1 MTMPDGPVPFLA
13 AASPGDERY
22 RRLFEES
29 PLPLWVYDLET
40 LQILDVNEVACSK
53 YGYTREEFLS
63 LTIRDIR
70 PPEDIAGVEQSVRDT
85 PAQVFNSGMWRHRLK
100 NGTLI
105 NVEITSHEMVFNDR
119 RTRCVCPI
127 DVTARMKAEAALRQ
141 ANEVLEQ
148 RVHERTRQLEE
159 SNKELALATAAAE
172 RASRA
177 KSEFLSNMSHE
188 LRTPLNAIIGF
199 GQLLASSD
207 PALTSPQRQQSF
219 VGHIVTAGQHLLTLI
234 NEILDLA
241 QIEAGKLSVSIER
254 CPLAAVL
261 NDCETMIGPLALQR
275 GISVQF
281 ASAGNAAVLADH
293 TRLKQV
299 LLNLLSNAIKY
310 NRVHGTVRLECS
322 RPSPER
328 LRIAVHD
335 TGIGLRP
342 EQIESLFQ
350 PFNRLGQEFGAT
362 EGTGIGLV
370 VTRRLVELMGGEIG
384 VRSSPGVG
392 SEFWIELRADEDMPS
407 ADAQPAA
414 VQVVPADAKP
424 ADAQRLGHVRTVLCV
439 EDNPASL
446 RLVQEVLAGRS
457 DVQLLSAS
465 NGRLGVELAR
475 AHLPAV
481 ILMDNNMPE
490 MSGREAYA
498 ILRNDPRTANI
509 PVIALS
515 ADAKRQSVENGL
527 ASGFFRY
534 LTKPVDVGQLLKAVD
549 EALGEA
555 QGREPGQ

>member
-1 MTMPDGPVPFLA
+1 MTKPDEASPVPSLA
-13 AASPGDERY
+13 VAPSGDGRY

-40 LQILDVNEVACSK
+40 LRILDVNEVACRK
-53 YGYTREEFLS
+53 YGYTREEFLA

-70 PPEDIAGVEQSVRDT
+70 PAEDVARVEESVRDT
-85 PAQVFNSGMWRHRLK
+85 PRQVFNSGFWRHRLK
-100 NGTLI
+100 DGTLI
-105 NVEITSHEMVFNDR
+105 DVEITSHEMMFNGR

-127 DVTARMKAEAALRQ
+127 DVTARLKAEAALRQ
-141 ANEVLEQ
+141 VNEDLEQ
-148 RVHERTRQLEE
+148 RVRERTLQLED
-159 SNKELALATAAAE
+159 SNRELALATAAAQ

-207 PALTSPQRQQSF
+207 AALRSPERQQSF

-254 CPLAAVL
+254 CPLAAVFGE
-261 NDCETMIGPLALQR
+261 CETMIGLLAQQR
-275 GISVQF
+275 GISVRF
-281 ASAGNAAVLADH
+281 AAAGDAAVLADH

-299 LLNLLSNAIKY
+299 LLNLLSNAVKY
-310 NRVHGTVRLECS
+310 NRAHGVVRLECS
-322 RPSPER
+322 RPSPAR
-328 LRIAVHD
+328 VRIAVHD

-342 EQIESLFQ
+342 EQIDLLFQ

-384 VRSSPGVG
+384 VESTPGVG
-392 SEFWIELRADEDMPS
+392 SVFWIELRADEDMPS
-407 ADAQPAA
+407 ATAQPLPAA
-414 VQVVPADAKP
+414 PAVRVGMEADSAVSHAK
-424 ADAQRLGHVRTVLCV
+424 VRTVLCV

-490 MSGREAYA
+490 MSGREAHA

-515 ADAKRQSVENGL
+515 ADAMRRSVENGM
-527 ASGFFRY
+527 AAGFFRY
-534 LTKPVDVGQLLKAVD
+534 LTKPVDVEQLLKAVD
-549 EALGEA
+549 EALGQAGALE
-555 QGREPGQ
+555 